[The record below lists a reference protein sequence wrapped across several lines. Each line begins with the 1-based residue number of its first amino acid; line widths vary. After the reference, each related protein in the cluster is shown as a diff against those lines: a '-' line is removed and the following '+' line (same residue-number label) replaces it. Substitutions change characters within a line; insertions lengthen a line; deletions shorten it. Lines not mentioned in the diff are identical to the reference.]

1 MTRAERAKIFMP
13 FSALNGYYDLI
24 LAQEE
29 GHEVRREI
37 DEEKAAAISEK
48 LNKIDKGSSIE
59 VEYYNNGCYLTEK
72 LDAVFEDFKQT
83 SPFFRTL
90 RIDERNNGI
99 FEPVLMYLA
108 ELLHCLR
115 LGIIQKAEQHFTV
128 KGETAVEVSGVSDS
142 KAVTVAEY
150 CEQFGL
156 ILFFSKNIVHVI

>member
-59 VEYYNNGCYLTEK
+59 VEYYNNGCYQTEK
-72 LDAVFEDFKQT
+72 GAVSCIERNYKFLIISEQKIWFDDI
-83 SPFFRTL
+83 L
-90 RIDERNNGI
+90 RIEDYVSEGR
-99 FEPVLMYLA
+99 
-108 ELLHCLR
+108 
-115 LGIIQKAEQHFTV
+115 
-128 KGETAVEVSGVSDS
+128 ETW
-142 KAVTVAEY
+142 
-150 CEQFGL
+150 FG
-156 ILFFSKNIVHVI
+156 